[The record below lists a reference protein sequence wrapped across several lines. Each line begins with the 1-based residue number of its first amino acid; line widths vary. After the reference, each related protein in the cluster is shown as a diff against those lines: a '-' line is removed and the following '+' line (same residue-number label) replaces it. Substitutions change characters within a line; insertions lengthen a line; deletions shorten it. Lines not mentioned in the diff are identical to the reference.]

1 MVEAA
6 VLLMQVVQED
16 MAREEHGGIN
26 RDGQMELRITAA
38 KPLTEDFM
46 LQQAAVALTMVQTT
60 VMVREMDVVE
70 VEATTIGI
78 VVAARQTPE

>member
-1 MVEAA
+1 
-6 VLLMQVVQED
+6 
-16 MAREEHGGIN
+16 
-26 RDGQMELRITAA
+26 
-38 KPLTEDFM
+38 M